1 MTPAGREHGAV
12 GTPLI
17 PDPTAGTARP
27 GPDDGPLAELLRP
40 FVIVAVLVA
49 AMWVEEV
56 ADLVLPGGQPL
67 NGWGVR
73 PRSLRGLLGIPLMP
87 FLHDGFRH
95 LFGNTVPFLVMGC
108 AIASGSVARFFR
120 VAAIVGVTAGVGVW
134 LFARGGT
141 VHIGASGL
149 VFGFLTYLLAR
160 GVIARKV
167 TWILGG
173 LVVLVVYG
181 GILWGLLP
189 TPGVSWTG
197 HVFGAAGGVLAAWIL
212 HRRTP
217 DTAL

>member
-1 MTPAGREHGAV
+1 M
-12 GTPLI
+12 GTPLL
-17 PDPTAGTARP
+17 PDPTAGPVRP
-27 GPDDGPLAELLRP
+27 DPGEGPLADLLRP
-40 FVIVAVLVA
+40 FLIVGLVVA
-49 AMWVEEV
+49 AMWAEEIV
-56 ADLVLPGGQPL
+56 DLVLPGGQPL
-67 NGWGVR
+67 NAWGIR
-73 PRSLRGLLGIPLMP
+73 PRSGRGLLGIPLAP

-95 LFGNTVPFLVMGC
+95 LFGNTLPFLVMGC
-108 AIASGSVARFFR
+108 AIASGSVARFVR
-120 VAAIVGVTAGVGVW
+120 VATIVGVTAGLGVW

-197 HVFGAAGGVLAAWIL
+197 HVFGAVGGVLAAWIL

-217 DTAL
+217 DTAI

>member
-1 MTPAGREHGAV
+1 MVAV
-12 GTPLI
+12 GTPQI
-17 PDPTAGTARP
+17 PSLTP
-27 GPDDGPLAELLRP
+27 GPATSDPDDGPLAELLRP
-40 FVIVAVLVA
+40 FVIVALVVA
-49 AMWVEEV
+49 VMWAEEIV
-56 ADLVLPGGQPL
+56 DLVLPGGQPL
-67 NGWGVR
+67 NDWGIR
-73 PRSLRGLLGIPLMP
+73 PRSWRGILGIPLMP

-95 LFGNTVPFLVMGC
+95 LFGNTLPFLVMGG
-108 AIASGSVARFFR
+108 AIASGSIARFAR
-120 VAAIVGVTAGVGVW
+120 VVAIVGVTAGIGVW
-134 LFARGGT
+134 VFARSGT

-197 HVFGAAGGVLAAWIL
+197 HVFGAAGGVLAAWTL

-217 DTAL
+217 ETAI

>member
-1 MTPAGREHGAV
+1 M
-12 GTPLI
+12 
-17 PDPTAGTARP
+17 
-27 GPDDGPLAELLRP
+27 AELIRP
-40 FVIVAVLVA
+40 FVVVAVVVA
-49 AMWVEEV
+49 VMWAEEV
-56 ADLVLPGGQPL
+56 VDLIPGTPFDS
-67 NGWGVR
+67 WGVR
-73 PRSLRGLLGIPLMP
+73 PRSGRGLLGIPLMP

-95 LFGNTVPFLVMGC
+95 LFGNTLPFLVMGW
-108 AIASGSVARFFR
+108 AIASGSVARFAR
-120 VAAIVGVTAGVGVW
+120 VAAIVGVSSGIGVW

-141 VHIGASGL
+141 VHIGASGI

-160 GVIARKV
+160 GIIARKV

-173 LVVLVVYG
+173 LVTLVVYG

>member
-1 MTPAGREHGAV
+1 V

-17 PDPTAGTARP
+17 PDPTTGPARAE
-27 GPDDGPLAELLRP
+27 PDEGPLAELLRP
-40 FVIVAVLVA
+40 FVIVAVVVA
-49 AMWVEEV
+49 VMWAEEV
-56 ADLVLPGGQPL
+56 VDLILPGGQPL
-67 NGWGVR
+67 NDLGVR
-73 PRSLRGLLGIPLMP
+73 PRTGRGLLGIPLMP

-95 LFGNTVPFLVMGC
+95 LFGNTLPFLVMGG
-108 AIASGSVARFFR
+108 AIASGSVARFAR
-120 VAAIVGVTAGVGVW
+120 VAAIVGVTSGAGVW

-141 VHIGASGL
+141 VHIGASGI

-197 HVFGAAGGVLAAWIL
+197 HVFGAVGGVLAAWIL

-217 DTAL
+217 DTAI